1 MYCMQFAQY
10 GSLYNHKLN
19 NPALTKY
26 QRLLMTSDKMSNL
39 VASYDMHGS
48 FCPARV
54 LYPLIGQPGKTP
66 SPPKYVY
73 QSVSPSRVLNVRHS
87 TSLS

>member
-1 MYCMQFAQY
+1 MYCMQFDQY
-10 GSLYNHKLN
+10 GSLCNHKLN
-19 NPALTKY
+19 NPALTKD

-66 SPPKYVY
+66 SPPQICIPVR
-73 QSVSPSRVLNVRHS
+73 QSFPSIERQTLN
-87 TSLS
+87 